1 MRTLGVGKKVTPK
14 DTQNSK
20 IIKKGCNSFLITVLN
35 IRPWRNWITQQIP
48 ILEIGGSNPFG
59 RAKKSRSSERDFF
72 IQADRLGISSR
83 VSVYIIN
90 SLKRVVSHHTFRCV
104 SKTIGLMIYKT
115 KVLMICNTSH

>member
-59 RAKKSRSSERDFF
+59 RAKK
-72 IQADRLGISSR
+72 
-83 VSVYIIN
+83 
-90 SLKRVVSHHTFRCV
+90 
-104 SKTIGLMIYKT
+104 
-115 KVLMICNTSH
+115 

>member
-35 IRPWRNWITQQIP
+35 IRPWRNWRTQQIP

-59 RAKKSRSSERDFF
+59 RAKNPVLVRGRDFYF
-72 IQADRLGISSR
+72 LPLTSS
-83 VSVYIIN
+83 
-90 SLKRVVSHHTFRCV
+90 LLPH
-104 SKTIGLMIYKT
+104 
-115 KVLMICNTSH
+115 

>member
-59 RAKKSRSSERDFF
+59 RA
-72 IQADRLGISSR
+72 SR
-83 VSVYIIN
+83 VPRHAN
-90 SLKRVVSHHTFRCV
+90 A
-104 SKTIGLMIYKT
+104 
-115 KVLMICNTSH
+115 